1 MRQTQGDGAGH
12 GGGGLGHIG
21 VESLKALT
29 AATIIVLDRDQAALE
44 LVRGYGA
51 DHTVLDRAR
60 RRQRGRQAPGVDRR
74 AERRGR
80 LRLLGEQG
88 AETKG

>member
-1 MRQTQGDGAGH
+1 VGDGEDPR
-12 GGGGLGHIG
+12 GGLGHIG

-51 DHTVLDRAR
+51 DHTVLAE
-60 RRQRGRQAPGVDRR
+60 GSEVDNQMQ
-74 AERRGR
+74 
-80 LRLLGEQG
+80 L
-88 AETKG
+88 